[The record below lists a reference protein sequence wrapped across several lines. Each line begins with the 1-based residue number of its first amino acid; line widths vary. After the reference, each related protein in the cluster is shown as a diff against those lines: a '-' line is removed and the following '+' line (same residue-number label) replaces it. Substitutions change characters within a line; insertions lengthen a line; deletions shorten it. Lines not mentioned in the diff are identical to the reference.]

1 MSDIRGKRIL
11 VTGGAGTIGS
21 HVTDLLVEGGARE
34 VVVLD
39 NLVRGRRA
47 NLAGALGSGVVEL
60 VEGDIRDAATVRKV
74 TAGADLVFHL
84 AAIRITQ
91 CAEEPR
97 LANEVMVDGT
107 FNVLEAAAAA
117 GVEKVIASSSASVY
131 GLAESFPT
139 GERHHPYNN
148 DTFYGAAKA
157 FNEGMLRSFHAMYGL
172 DYVALRY
179 FNVYGPRMDIH
190 GLYTEVL
197 IRWME
202 RIEAGEP
209 PLILGDGTQTMDFVD
224 VRDIARANVL
234 AARAD
239 VTDEVFN
246 VASATETSLR
256 ELADALLD
264 VMGSGLEPV
273 HGPARAV
280 NGVTRR
286 LADTRL
292 AEERLGFKAEIDLR
306 TGLKDLVAWWRA
318 EKGATATD
326 ADRAAEAPARIPV
339 MVPWLGEEE
348 ARAASETVLSGWVA
362 QGPRVAAFERAFAE
376 RVGARHGVAV
386 SSCTTAL
393 HLALL
398 ALGLGPG
405 DEVVVPSLSFIATAN
420 AVRYT
425 GAVPVF
431 ADVDLATGNLTAAG
445 VDAVRTGR
453 TKAVLLVHQGG
464 VPADVSALRA
474 ACAGWGLPLVEDAA
488 CAIGSVV
495 DGAPV
500 GKGALLAAWSFHPRK
515 LLTTGEGGMVTTDDD
530 QWAARLRRL
539 REHGMNVS
547 AAERHASGTPVLESY
562 LETGF
567 NYRMTDI
574 QAAVGLAQ
582 LEKLDAMVARRRE
595 LAARYAAS
603 LADVPGLEPVRDPA
617 YGRSNFQS
625 YWVLLAEDFPVGRDA
640 LLGILAEAGVSARR
654 GIMASHLE
662 PAYAGHPAGPLPV
675 TERISRDSLIL
686 PLFHT
691 MTEAQQDRVVAVLRE
706 AAAREGAARNAAG
719 PEAAGPEAAARP

>member
-1 MSDIRGKRIL
+1 MSDIAGKRIL

-21 HVTDLLVEGGARE
+21 HVTDLLVEGGASQ

-39 NLVRGRRA
+39 NFVRGRRA
-47 NLAGALGSGVVEL
+47 NLARALASGRVEL
-60 VEGDIRDAATVRKV
+60 VEGDIRDAATVHRV
-74 TAGADLVFHL
+74 TEGADLVYHL

-97 LANEVMVDGT
+97 LANEVMVNGT

-117 GVEKVIASSSASVY
+117 GVGKVIASSSASVY

-139 GERHHPYNN
+139 TERHHPYNN

-224 VRDIARANVL
+224 VRDIARANIL
-234 AARAD
+234 AAREGL
-239 VTDEVFN
+239 TDEVFN

-256 ELADALLD
+256 ELADGLLD
-264 VMGSGLEPV
+264 VMGSDLEPV

-286 LADTRL
+286 LADTSL

-306 TGLKDLVAWWRA
+306 TGLRDLVDWWRA

-326 ADRAAEAPARIPV
+326 ADRAVTRIPV

-348 ARAASETVLSGWVA
+348 AAAAADAVRSGWVA
-362 QGPRVAAFERAFAE
+362 QGPRVAAFEQAFAE
-376 RVGARHGVAV
+376 RVGAAHAVAV

-393 HLALL
+393 HLALV

-420 AVRYT
+420 AVRYV
-425 GAVPVF
+425 GAEPVF
-431 ADVDLATGNLTAAG
+431 ADVDLATGNLTAAT

-453 TKAVLLVHQGG
+453 TKAVLVVHQAG
-464 VPADVSALRA
+464 VPADVAALRA
-474 ACAGWGLPLVEDAA
+474 ACEGWGLPLVEDAA
-488 CAIGSVV
+488 CAIGSTV
-495 DGAPV
+495 DGASV
-500 GKGALLAAWSFHPRK
+500 GRGALLAAWSFHPRK
-515 LLTTGEGGMVTTDDD
+515 LLTTGEGGMVTTDDAE
-530 QWAARLRRL
+530 WAARLRRL

-547 AAERHASGTPVLESY
+547 AAERHASGKPVLESY

-582 LEKLDAMVARRRE
+582 LARLDALVARRRE
-595 LAARYAAS
+595 LGARYTRL
-603 LADVPGLEPVRDPA
+603 LADVPGLVPVRDPEH
-617 YGRSNFQS
+617 GEGNFQS
-625 YWVLLAEDFPVGRDA
+625 YWVLLDGEFPVGRDELLA
-640 LLGILAEAGVSARR
+640 LLAEAGISARR

-662 PAYAGHPAGPLPV
+662 PAYAGHPAAALPV

-691 MTEAQQDRVVAVLRE
+691 MTEQQQDRVVAVLRE
-706 AAAREGAARNAAG
+706 AAARR
-719 PEAAGPEAAARP
+719 